1 MDSSSVRKR
10 SLSALAFLLSSFLGL
25 VVLANLVS
33 RELHASSN
41 NEITLPVQ
49 GVLKTVVKKDGIPE
63 AKLIEVEQSLANQ
76 P

>member
-33 RELHASSN
+33 RELHASSS
-41 NEITLPVQ
+41 NEISVPGQ
-49 GVLKTVVKKDGIPE
+49 GALKTVVKKDEVPQ
-63 AKLIEVEQSLANQ
+63 AKLTKIEQSLANQ